1 MILGLLFLGIQ
12 SVLVF
17 LKPKYFFLLYFL
29 FITSFLGFIPNSII
43 IGGNEIGLFY
53 QNILMIIS
61 YFIHIRRLGDYPKYI
76 RITLNVF
83 ILLYLYGVVSPVVSG
98 SSSIIQSVVASK
110 EFSSLFILH
119 FLFINYRTIT
129 FSYTHRLI
137 SVVGYYLLIVLLL
150 FVILNYIPPY
160 YIKRPGEIQYNYP
173 ALLSLFLFLK
183 SSEANTI
190 LKKILVVLMLVV
202 WTFGMYFEGH
212 TAILLTTSLA
222 CIVVLFRIPLLS
234 FIKNFRKV
242 LLGISI
248 LGVGLLF
255 LPIDSYLQ
263 ELSQT
268 SSFKARNVYNIERIA
283 LIKEKPLQGYGF
295 MHKSALTLG
304 SGQYTESLSFIDSGY
319 IDLLGKFGLLG
330 MLVYL
335 TTLTVPFFKGDND
348 IVIKGLRLFFLQYF
362 LINITWS
369 VFSFTMGLVAL
380 GLALYIYYYY
390 LELGGYDLKLE
401 QKKNNMLN
409 CK

>member
-1 MILGLLFLGIQ
+1 VILGLLFLGIQ

-17 LKPKYFFLLYFL
+17 IKPKYFLLLYFL
-29 FITSFLGFIPNSII
+29 FITSFFGFIPNSII
-43 IGGNEIGLFY
+43 TGGNEIGLFY

-61 YFIHIRRLGDYPKYI
+61 YFIHIRRLAYFPRYI
-76 RITLNVF
+76 KITLNVF

-119 FLFINYRTIT
+119 FLFIHYRSIT
-129 FSYTHRLI
+129 YSYIHKII
-137 SVVGYYLLIVLLL
+137 SVIGFYFLIVLFL
-150 FVILNYIPPY
+150 FVVLNYIPPN

-190 LKKILVVLMLVV
+190 QKKIRVLLMLVV
-202 WTFGMYFEGH
+202 WSLGMYFEGH
-212 TAILLTTSLA
+212 SAILLTTSLG
-222 CIVVLFRIPLLS
+222 CLVVLFRVPLLS
-234 FIKNFRKV
+234 FIKSFRK
-242 LLGISI
+242 LILGISI
-248 LGVGLLF
+248 LGVSLWF

-263 ELSQT
+263 QVSQT
-268 SSFKARNVYNIERIA
+268 SSFRARNVYNIERIA

-295 MHKSALTLG
+295 MHKNALTLG
-304 SGQYTESLSFIDSGY
+304 SGKYTESLSFIDSGY

-348 IVIKGLRLFFLQYF
+348 IVLQGLRLFFLQYF

-369 VFSFTMGLVAL
+369 VFSFTLGITALGVAL
-380 GLALYIYYYY
+380 FIYYLKNQINT
-390 LELGGYDLKLE
+390 LETTY
-401 QKKNNMLN
+401 
-409 CK
+409 